1 MKLLIGSLMVFL
13 STLMAAA
20 LVALFEPTGG
30 QYWASN
36 VEELLAS
43 TAHAAS
49 AAPAQ
54 GPR

>member
-13 STLMAAA
+13 STLVAAA

-36 VEELLAS
+36 VDELFTR
-43 TAHAAS
+43 TAH
-49 AAPAQ
+49 AQ